1 MDTESISI
9 TKGVYCADV
18 IIKAVPLTSTS
29 KLPKINK
36 TLSNIPVALD
46 DNSKVI
52 SEYFIK
58 RVIKRENI
66 SKYRIKYEIVVK
78 KYLSGIC
85 YDVNK

>member
-1 MDTESISI
+1 MMLMEST

-18 IIKAVPLTSTS
+18 IVKAIPISINS
-29 KLPKINK
+29 KLPKVVK
-36 TLSNIPVALD
+36 TLKNIPIALD

-58 RVIKRENI
+58 RVIKRENVC
-66 SKYRIKYEIVVK
+66 KYRINYELIIK

>member
-1 MDTESISI
+1 MDTELFSN
-9 TKGVYCADV
+9 KGVYCVDA
-18 IIKAVPLTSTS
+18 IIKAIPLTSTS

-36 TLSNIPVALD
+36 RLDNIPVALD

-52 SEYFIK
+52 DEYFIK

-66 SKYRIKYEIVVK
+66 SKYRINYELVIK

>member
-1 MDTESISI
+1 MEST

-18 IIKAVPLTSTS
+18 IVKAIPISMNS
-29 KLPKINK
+29 KLPKVVK
-36 TLSNIPVALD
+36 TLKNIPIALD

-66 SKYRIKYEIVVK
+66 CKYRINYELIIK

>member
-1 MDTESISI
+1 MMLMEST

-18 IIKAVPLTSTS
+18 IVKAIPISMNS
-29 KLPKINK
+29 KLPKVVK
-36 TLSNIPVALD
+36 TLKNIPIALD

-58 RVIKRENI
+58 RVIKRENVC
-66 SKYRIKYEIVVK
+66 KYRINYELIIK